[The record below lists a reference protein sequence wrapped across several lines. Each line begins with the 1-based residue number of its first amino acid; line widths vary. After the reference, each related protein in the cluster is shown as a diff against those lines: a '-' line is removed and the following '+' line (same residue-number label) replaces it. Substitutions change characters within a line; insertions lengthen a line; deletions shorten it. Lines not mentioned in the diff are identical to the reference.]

1 MLNLGDK
8 NMGGPIQFFLLLCKS
23 DKCNRNLSWFICS
36 HQYPKRF
43 TYRIWL
49 CLISRSANSRLSDRV
64 VQEKVEFY
72 EGKNMG
78 PNRRRIYALTKE
90 NHYVWQGEQIAVHY
104 NEIVELLNDR
114 ENILAVPQQDA

>member
-49 CLISRSANSRLSDRV
+49 CLFNLCTLSSGTQPFWHQGLVSWKIIFLQTDG
-64 VQEKVEFY
+64 
-72 EGKNMG
+72 EGMVSG
-78 PNRRRIYALTKE
+78 
-90 NHYVWQGEQIAVHY
+90 
-104 NEIVELLNDR
+104 
-114 ENILAVPQQDA
+114 